1 MKKKLSSSC
10 IDCVFKKF
18 YIVDKEEMSDLSK
31 EKMEIV
37 KIWGLQRQMK
47 ES

>member
-1 MKKKLSSSC
+1 MKKNFLLVVLT
-10 IDCVFKKF
+10 VFKKF

-37 KIWGLQRQMK
+37 KTWGLQRQMK